1 MDFNSI
7 LIGSENPD
15 GLVEYY
21 TKVLGAPTF
30 SDGGYSGWQI
40 GSGWVDG
47 RAALRGQGHERRAG
61 PDHLEHRDRRRQG
74 RLRADEGRRGDRRR
88 GALRLRSGDDAA
100 ISTTAIATLADPD
113 GNYFQLMSPIQM

>member
-7 LIGSENPD
+7 LIGSENPE
-15 GLVEYY
+15 GLRR
-21 TKVLGAPTF
+21 VLHEGARRATF

-47 RAALRGQGHERRAG
+47 RAALRGQGHEPVAG
-61 PDHLEHRDRRRQG
+61 RIIWNIETDDVK
-74 RLRADEGRRGDRRR
+74 GDFERMKAA
-88 GALRLRSGDDAA
+88 GAIVVAEPYAFDPGDDAA